1 MPTCNSF
8 DGVSLTD
15 AACIIGHK
23 TEPANLGNSEIDM
36 LKFLFLVADMIEQLR
51 LNPGTIPAL
60 SSIDMCDAAE
70 TLRLAN
76 CHTQFVTF
84 PYNVTPA
91 TLQAVIVTMLNE
103 ALCNPS

>member
-8 DGVSLTD
+8 NGVSLTD
-15 AACIIGHK
+15 ASCIIGQK
-23 TEPANLGNSEIDM
+23 SEPANLGNNEIDM

-60 SSIDMCDAAE
+60 SMIEMCDASE

-84 PYNVTPA
+84 PPNVTVA
-91 TLQAVIVTMLNE
+91 TLQAIIATQLNE
-103 ALCNPS
+103 ALCTD